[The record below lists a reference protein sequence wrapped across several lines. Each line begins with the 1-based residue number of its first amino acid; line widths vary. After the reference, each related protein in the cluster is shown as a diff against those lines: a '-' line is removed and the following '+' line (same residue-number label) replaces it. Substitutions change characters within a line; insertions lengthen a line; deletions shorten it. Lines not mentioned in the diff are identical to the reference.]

1 MINTTLH
8 LAFFIKHT
16 GTYENGKQTRCG
28 KMKNNMEKILL
39 LVLLS
44 WYTHLVIDKNG
55 GFYYD
60 NEKRPNDQPAYFLTD
75 CFLVC
80 ASWICGCQTSKKSK
94 SKHTLL

>member
-8 LAFFIKHT
+8 LAFYIKHT

-60 NEKRPNDQPAYFLTD
+60 NEKGLTISLLIFSLIVSLFAPVGSAD
-75 CFLVC
+75 
-80 ASWICGCQTSKKSK
+80 AKQAKKQK
-94 SKHTLL
+94 